1 MHVALKKKTLHLLEI
16 FLVTLNS
23 LEARAFTGNLT
34 VFILA
39 PFSLSIFI
47 MGRFFALTSGGSER
61 TPFSGQGYEL
71 PHMGVGF
78 ATGKESPE
86 Y

>member
-1 MHVALKKKTLHLLEI
+1 MHVAFFKKKLHLLEI
-16 FLVTLNS
+16 FPVILTS
-23 LEARAFTGNLT
+23 LGARALTGNLT

-39 PFSLSIFI
+39 PFSLSVFV

-61 TPFSGQGYEL
+61 TPFSGQDHEL
-71 PHMGVGF
+71 SHTGVGF